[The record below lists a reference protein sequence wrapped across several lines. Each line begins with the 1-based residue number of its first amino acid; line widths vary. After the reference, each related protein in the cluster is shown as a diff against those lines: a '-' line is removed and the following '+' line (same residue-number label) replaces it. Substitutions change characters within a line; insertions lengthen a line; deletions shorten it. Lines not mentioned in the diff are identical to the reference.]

1 MRQVWTLLLSAVLI
15 TGCSKG
21 WTPPRNPNPQSIL
34 KEAEADAKAGKY
46 EDALAKQIW
55 FFKNA
60 LKYDSAEYGVRLS
73 FALSDWVELGKV
85 YPPALEKLKS
95 FRDEAGKNV
104 REEISV
110 SDNFSDFE
118 SINEHLKEES
128 KTVDLFIWLDSNKP
142 DSAKTVFDSA
152 EPALVKS
159 KQYTLLGKYIQNP
172 FDLYDNAVRNYEM
185 DVEAVKD
192 SKLGKSVQ
200 DFAEEKFINDAT
212 TLIALLVVTD
222 RKAMADRIVE
232 EIKNQPGLPKFNEQ
246 IQKALTG
253 EVPPPWP

>member
-1 MRQVWTLLLSAVLI
+1 MRYILIVLIGALI
-15 TGCSKG
+15 TGCNKG
-21 WTPPRNPNPQSIL
+21 WTPPQNPNPQSIL

-55 FFKNA
+55 FFQNA

-85 YPPALEKLKS
+85 YPPALEKLKF

-104 REEISV
+104 REGKSV

-118 SINEHLKEES
+118 SINENLKEET

-142 DSAKTVFDSA
+142 DLAKTVFDSA
-152 EPALVKS
+152 QPALIKS

-172 FDLYDNAVRNYEM
+172 LSLYEEALRSYETNI
-185 DVEAVKD
+185 ELAKD
-192 SKLGKSVQ
+192 PKFGGKIK
-200 DFAEEKFINDAT
+200 DFADQKFINDST
-212 TLIALLVVTD
+212 TLIALLVITD
-222 RKAMADRIVE
+222 RKADAEEIVRK
-232 EIKNQPGLPKFNEQ
+232 IKNQPELPRFDEQ
-246 IQKALTG
+246 IQKALNG
-253 EVPPPWP
+253 EAPPSWP